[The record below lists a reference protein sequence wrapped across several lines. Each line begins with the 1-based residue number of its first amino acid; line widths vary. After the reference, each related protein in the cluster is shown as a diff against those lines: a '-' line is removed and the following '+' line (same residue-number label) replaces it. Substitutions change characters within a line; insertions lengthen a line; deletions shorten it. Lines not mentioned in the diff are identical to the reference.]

1 MMDAGLFYFG
11 IVDNGALC
19 LACLG
24 GWSIDRYASRWLP
37 KRWHSPAATMAAAAL
52 VGNTVSD
59 ALAATPMGWRA
70 VVAVA
75 AGCVVGPLLA
85 GVVVGAWRAYGRIL
99 TYGFGADGRHRVDT
113 ARDASE
119 G

>member
-1 MMDAGLFYFG
+1 MDTGLVWFG
-11 IVDNGALC
+11 IVDNGVLV
-19 LACLG
+19 LAMVAGVSL
-24 GWSIDRYASRWLP
+24 DRVWMPARW
-37 KRWHSPAATMAAAAL
+37 RSPALSAIVAGA

-75 AGCVVGPLLA
+75 AGCIMGPFLA
-85 GVVVGAWRAYGRIL
+85 AVVVGAWRGYGRML
-99 TYGFGADGRHRVDT
+99 TYGFGAEIRPRVDT

>member
-1 MMDAGLFYFG
+1 MDTGLFYFG

-59 ALAATPMGWRA
+59 ALAAVPMGWRA

-75 AGCVVGPLLA
+75 AGCIVGPLLA
-85 GVVVGAWRAYGRIL
+85 AVAVGAWRLVSNGLGLAGNGCR
-99 TYGFGADGRHRVDT
+99 RVDT
-113 ARDASE
+113 ALDASE